1 RYSSS
6 WCHWLPVATDIQLL
20 PFQSRSSA
28 NRSAFSSS
36 NQPTSSLVSGS
47 MTLTLAIGL
56 TPPIYDVSPL
66 EAAALHR
73 GLGGQTGEYPIRH
86 DIAVGSRGVEEPP
99 LVESDVTGRLVIA
112 EVGDLPN
119 DDVSRL
125 LIEAE
130 LDESSAL
137 RHPAA
142 TRRRRVVRDV
152 TARIRRAPDVFCDVH
167 EVPG

>member
-1 RYSSS
+1 MNSYRSGTPWYCDQTCSTQRPPAVRYSSS

-73 GLGGQTGEYPIRH
+73 GPGGQ
-86 DIAVGSRGVEEPP
+86 
-99 LVESDVTGRLVIA
+99 
-112 EVGDLPN
+112 
-119 DDVSRL
+119 
-125 LIEAE
+125 
-130 LDESSAL
+130 
-137 RHPAA
+137 
-142 TRRRRVVRDV
+142 
-152 TARIRRAPDVFCDVH
+152 
-167 EVPG
+167 